1 MICPRF
7 HEKTSRERKE
17 QLYCYPA
24 CFDISSNKKIIV
36 EIGPGRGDF
45 LWHLS
50 KTNPDA
56 LVVAVE
62 IKGKRSGKLIT
73 RSQKRELDNIVIVQG
88 NAKHAL
94 PSFFPSESI
103 SELHVN
109 FPDPW
114 PKTKHRNNRL
124 LQKDFLL
131 SCIERLKKN
140 GEFFFAT
147 DHEDYAKSVAKIAR
161 TLPSFESHY
170 EEGIVKEAE
179 HAFPTFF
186 FEKWKQMGR
195 SFYYQRYRK
204 V

>member
-7 HEKTSRERKE
+7 HEKTSKERKE

-24 CFDISSNKKIIV
+24 GLDISPSKKVIV

-50 KTNPDA
+50 KSNPDA
-56 LVVAVE
+56 IVVAVE
-62 IKGKRSGKLIT
+62 IKGKRSAKLIT
-73 RSQKRELDNIVIVQG
+73 RSQQRKLDNIVIVQG
-88 NAKHAL
+88 NAKQAL
-94 PSFFPSESI
+94 PAFFPLESI

-114 PKTKHRNNRL
+114 PKTKHRSNRL
-124 LQKDFLL
+124 LQRDFLL
-131 SCIERLKKN
+131 SCIERLKKE

-147 DHEDYAKSVAKIAR
+147 DYEDYAKSVAKLVS
-161 TLPSFESHY
+161 TLPAFKTYY
-170 EEGIVKEAE
+170 EERIVQEAE